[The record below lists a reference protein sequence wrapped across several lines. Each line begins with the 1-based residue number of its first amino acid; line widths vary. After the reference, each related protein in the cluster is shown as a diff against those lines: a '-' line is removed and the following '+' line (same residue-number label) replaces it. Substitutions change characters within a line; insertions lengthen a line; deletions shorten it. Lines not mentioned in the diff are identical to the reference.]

1 MGNSTEKDFTFLLA
15 DDLTSGTY
23 RVVFKMY
30 DTNQLID
37 EDVKYVIVQKSI
49 D

>member
-1 MGNSTEKDFTFLLA
+1 MGNSTTKAFTFSLV
-15 DDLTSGTY
+15 DELTSGTY
-23 RVVFKMY
+23 RVVFKIY

-37 EDVKYVIVQKSI
+37 EDIKYVIVQKSV